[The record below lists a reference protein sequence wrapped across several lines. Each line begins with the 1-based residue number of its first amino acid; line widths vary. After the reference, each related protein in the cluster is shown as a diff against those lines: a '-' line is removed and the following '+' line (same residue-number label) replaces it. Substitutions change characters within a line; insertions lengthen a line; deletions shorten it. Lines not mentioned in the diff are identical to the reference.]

1 MLGRVG
7 GPLLLALGASIFVIV
22 IIGVVT
28 YRSVQSLIAV
38 NQQVVHTEEVLVGL
52 ADIRRSLLQVE
63 TDARGFLLTGD
74 QAFDAAYRSHR
85 AEIPVKIAKLKEQT
99 VDNQEHQQRFDV
111 LDKAVKSRLDLLEEF
126 VQRRQVLGATV
137 IPEGG
142 VGEGKRRME
151 ILNAALDDIAGAEQK
166 ILEQK
171 LSASEQT
178 GRQLLLTVL
187 LAIGSLIALVGLVG
201 FLANRDINFRKENE
215 AKLRAA
221 RDELEDRVRERTAEL
236 SDMNTEL
243 ERSNRELQDFAFVAS
258 HDLQEPL
265 RKIQAFSDRLRTV
278 QGPKFDDQGRDYLD
292 RMHSA
297 AERMH
302 TLINDLLTFS
312 RVTTKAQPFEPTD
325 LDQVAVD
332 VVNDL
337 ETTIEQSGGSVTLG
351 ELPTIDADAVQMR
364 QLLQNLIANALKFRK
379 PDIKPTVE
387 VKGEIVEEELHGSGQ
402 NGRGDL
408 VRILVKDNGI
418 GFDEKYLDRIF
429 TPFQRLHGRNEFEGT
444 GIGLAVCRK
453 IVERHGG
460 SLTAKSTPGEGAVFI
475 ATLPLTQ
482 AKEK

>member
-1 MLGRVG
+1 MLGKVG
-7 GPLLLALGASIFVIV
+7 GSLLLAFLASIFVIV

-28 YRSVQSLIAV
+28 YRSVQSLITI
-38 NQQVVHTEEVLVGL
+38 NQRVVHTEEVLVGL

-74 QAFDAAYRSHR
+74 PAFDNAYRLHLS
-85 AEIPVKIAKLKEQT
+85 EVPVKVAQLKEKT
-99 VDNQEHQQRFDV
+99 ADNLEHQQRFDV
-111 LDKAVKSRLDLLEEF
+111 LGQAIESRLDLLEEF

-137 IPEGG
+137 IPAGG
-142 VGEGKRRME
+142 VAEGKRRME
-151 ILNAALDDIAGAEQK
+151 VLNAALDDIAAAEQK
-166 ILEQK
+166 LLEQR
-171 LSASEQT
+171 LSESDQT
-178 GRQLLLTVL
+178 GRQLLLTVV
-187 LAIGSLIALVGLVG
+187 LAICSLIALVGLVA
-201 FLANRDINFRKENE
+201 FLAFRDISFRKENE

-265 RKIQAFSDRLRTV
+265 RKIQAFGDRLRTV

-325 LDQVAVD
+325 LNKIAKD
-332 VVNDL
+332 VVSDL
-337 ETTIEQSGGSVTLG
+337 ETTIEESGGEVSLG
-351 ELPTIDADAVQMR
+351 NLPTIDADAVQMR
-364 QLLQNLIANALKFRK
+364 QLLQNLIANALKFK
-379 PDIKPTVE
+379 KADTKPTVE
-387 VKGEIVEEELHGSGQ
+387 VSSEVEDTSLSVSGGNGS
-402 NGRGDL
+402 RS
-408 VRILVKDNGI
+408 VSIFVKDNGI

-429 TPFQRLHGRNEFEGT
+429 TPFQRLHGRNEYEGT

-460 SLTAKSTPGEGAVFI
+460 TLTAKSTPGEGAIFI
-475 ATLPLTQ
+475 AILPLTQ
-482 AKEK
+482 AKER